1 MVDLDPCLDLLTS
14 WIRSSCETFSAILN
28 LDCMPGQSS
37 LRRVAESE
45 LPGLS
50 PEEGYCWPMVLMG
63 GLEGE
68 LTLFLPAYE
77 AARLVDLM
85 VGGEGNPSHDEFND
99 MQRDL
104 LSESLRQV
112 TSALGPVLYSVAGR
126 DVKVNLAEPRQGKV
140 QSIGASEYC
149 WCQFPLEIGE
159 GIHVTLCL
167 LTLAGWMESLAERM
181 TSSQAPAP
189 SLASAAPRAH
199 EAQFAPLSPASPA
212 ASQSQPQLDLILDVP
227 LQVQVVLGRTSVLV
241 QDLIHMGEGTVLEL
255 DRLAGEPVELYVH
268 DRLVAYGEVIVIDE
282 RFGVKVLELARDQRP
297 RNRMA
302 LVS

>member
-45 LPGLS
+45 LAGLS

-126 DVKVNLAEPRQGKV
+126 DVKVNLGEPRQGTV

-149 WCQFPLEIGE
+149 WCQFPLEVGE
-159 GIHVTLCL
+159 GIDVTLSL

-181 TSSQAPAP
+181 APSQSPSPAQAP
-189 SLASAAPRAH
+189 SAPRAQ
-199 EAQFAPLSPASPA
+199 EAQFAPLSPAAPA
-212 ASQSQPQLDLILDVP
+212 QSQPQLDLILDVP

-255 DRLAGEPVELYVH
+255 DRMAGEPVELYVH

-282 RFGVKVLELARDQRP
+282 RFGVKVLELAREQRS

-302 LVS
+302 MVG